1 MKDGWTVS
9 PRVAVYFGF
18 LVVGCVNCQA
28 DPLVG
33 DGTISGFFRELSS
46 PGSLQKSK
54 DVADDAKC
62 RDLGFKLQTE
72 AYGNCRLK
80 LEEIR
85 AIKESGE
92 THKR

>member
-1 MKDGWTVS
+1 MKKATVTPAQAALCCLS
-9 PRVAVYFGF
+9 FVLSCASCR
-18 LVVGCVNCQA
+18 A

-33 DGTISGFFRELSS
+33 DGTMRGFFRELTN
-46 PGSLQKSK
+46 PGSLQRSK
-54 DVADDAKC
+54 DAADDTKC
-62 RDLGFKLQTE
+62 RDLGFKPQTD

-92 THKR
+92 TSRR

>member
-1 MKDGWTVS
+1 VKEGWAMSSRAAAHGV
-9 PRVAVYFGF
+9 F
-18 LVVGCVNCQA
+18 LLVGCVNCRA

-33 DGTISGFFRELSS
+33 DGTMRGFFRELSS
-46 PGSLQKSK
+46 PGSLQRSK
-54 DVADDAKC
+54 DLADHAKC
-62 RDLGFKLQTE
+62 RDLGFRPQTE

-92 THKR
+92 TYKR

>member
-1 MKDGWTVS
+1 MS
-9 PRVAVYFGF
+9 PNAFVYFLILF
-18 LVVGCVNCQA
+18 LGCSSCQA

-33 DGTISGFFRELSS
+33 DGTMRGFFRELAN
-46 PGSLQKSK
+46 PGSLQRSK

-62 RDLGFKLQTE
+62 RDLGFKPQTE

-85 AIKESGE
+85 AIKESDGSY
-92 THKR
+92 KR